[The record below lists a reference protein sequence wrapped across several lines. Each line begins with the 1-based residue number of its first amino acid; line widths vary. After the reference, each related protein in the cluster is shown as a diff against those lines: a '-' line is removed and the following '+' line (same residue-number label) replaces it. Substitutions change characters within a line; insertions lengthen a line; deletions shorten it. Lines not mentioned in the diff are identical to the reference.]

1 MANHSKYMPLNK
13 FLQQRYVPFCM
24 FHSDFKVKRQ
34 VSGTT
39 TLVQYINLA
48 RFFYVG
54 KGTYCCVFITLLQ
67 VHIVGCS

>member
-34 VSGTT
+34 VSGTK
-39 TLVQYINLA
+39 TLVQYVNLA
-48 RFFYVG
+48 RFF
-54 KGTYCCVFITLLQ
+54 LRW
-67 VHIVGCS
+67 